1 MYVQI
6 TSCLKWRNWRRNGEI
21 DGRMWKDTDKGVNIG
36 TKEQPYG
43 QFNKCMDE
51 WAYVLTNE
59 QKYGRTH
66 VGKCEYTD
74 NETIE

>member
-1 MYVQI
+1 
-6 TSCLKWRNWRRNGEI
+6 
-21 DGRMWKDTDKGVNIG
+21 MWKDTNKGVNIG

-66 VGKCEYTD
+66 VGKYEYTD
-74 NETIE
+74 NKTIE

>member
-1 MYVQI
+1 
-6 TSCLKWRNWRRNGEI
+6 
-21 DGRMWKDTDKGVNIG
+21 MWKDTDKGVNIG

-59 QKYGRTH
+59 PKYGRTH